1 MLDVHDLTVSY
12 GPIEAVRE
20 VSFRVEPGAVVSLV
34 GPNGAGKTTTLNAV
48 SGVIPARRGRILFQ
62 GRDITRMSPHQRV
75 SEGIVQIPEGRLVLA
90 GMTVRE
96 NLEMGAYRRPRQ
108 EIAASIDRMEA
119 RFPILRERSSALA
132 GTLSGGEQ
140 QMLAI
145 ARGLMAKPK
154 LLLLDEPSLGLAPL
168 IVQLIFEIIRE
179 LQAGGQTILLVEQNA
194 RQALAVSSHAYVM
207 ENGKVVLEGPAAQ
220 PDDRSGRDQLL
231 PRPSHFQLGLM
242 RFARDRRW
250 HVFEPFSLIRRLL
263 LVIINSLVGFP
274 KPPAA
279 DDNRLKQGLDESGG
293 IHGHSH
299 VLGRQIRR
307 KAAPRFRGHPA
318 DQAGPEGLHRLLLRR
333 APAPRA

>member
-1 MLDVHDLTVSY
+1 MLEVHDLTVSY

-20 VSFRVEPGAVVSLV
+20 VSFRVEAGAVVSLV

-48 SGVIPARRGRILFQ
+48 SGVISARGHILFQ
-62 GRDITRMSPHQRV
+62 GRDITRMPPHQRV
-75 SEGIVQIPEGRLVLA
+75 SEGIAQIPEGRLVLA

-108 EIAASIDRMEA
+108 EIAASIDRMET
-119 RFPILRERSSALA
+119 RFPILRERSGALA

-168 IVQLIFEIIRE
+168 MVQLIFEIIRD

-207 ENGKVVLEGPAAQ
+207 ENGKVVLEGPAARLTSD
-220 PDDRSGRDQLL
+220 PAVIS
-231 PRPSHFQLGLM
+231 SYLGQ
-242 RFARDRRW
+242 AI
-250 HVFEPFSLIRRLL
+250 S
-263 LVIINSLVGFP
+263 S
-274 KPPAA
+274 PA
-279 DDNRLKQGLDESGG
+279 
-293 IHGHSH
+293 
-299 VLGRQIRR
+299 
-307 KAAPRFRGHPA
+307 
-318 DQAGPEGLHRLLLRR
+318 
-333 APAPRA
+333 